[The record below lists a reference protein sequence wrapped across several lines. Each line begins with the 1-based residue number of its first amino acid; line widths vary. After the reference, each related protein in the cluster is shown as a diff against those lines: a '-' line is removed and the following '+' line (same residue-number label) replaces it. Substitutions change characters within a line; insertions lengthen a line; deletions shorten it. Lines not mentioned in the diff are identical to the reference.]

1 MASVQIRSEDTC
13 TMTMTKMPSRPN
25 RRRTTYR
32 WSSLGGSF
40 LLLLLF
46 LFLLSGHALA
56 AADDKKQVQVTL
68 DAKLTKQATQ
78 YAQDLLQKMGSTNPK
93 LIAGIKAGDTDSLY
107 YIAKHWVE
115 HGSDDRDDGLPPPTA
130 ALTILH
136 TLADGSSSSSSS
148 SLSPHVKSQVVLA
161 TAYYNKGD
169 KEKAIHY
176 FELAGEQGPHQAALY
191 NAGRAHAE
199 LENWVPAIAY
209 IRESAL
215 LGETHPEA
223 VDEALTKTVVQAYVT
238 FSEKIT
244 NADLSIEQ
252 AADIFMYGALQ
263 DKLSE
268 DDDNNWKVAVTNL
281 ATFNKTVM
289 DTEME
294 TDYTA
299 LFTAFQNLRQLWEVS
314 SKKMSHLQAHIL
326 LKLSNDALGYLTTLD
341 DDFCLAAAGYAEALA
356 LSTYCYEQVT
366 TLTKSTGDC
375 FNVAVSRAVSYYRR
389 AEDSDGATRVRQLA
403 GRHGTAATEWKQI
416 SKIGPLDQSPAVYH
430 PKLRAQPFWETKE
443 FATVHALQQTYETS
457 KTMKKELQAVQAMS
471 EKGSRQEVETNA
483 RGEITQRRKMNSGN
497 EHFGFRNVAS
507 PYTRART
514 TRNPTSGENQLGG
527 WAELGPL
534 FDGMIWDRATCLLVL
549 SLCHAIQSNPA
560 SLCSTDQGSS
570 NKSRH
575 CGSDAT
581 VVTLVR
587 IQPGTSILPG
597 SGRTNAQLTM
607 HLNLQGCQGVELTVG
622 GAIAKNTGNDGY
634 AVVFDDSFEYSI
646 YHSGTQDCYLL
657 KAVLAHPDLS

>member
-1 MASVQIRSEDTC
+1 MTMMSNRPIRRRKTSIRSS
-13 TMTMTKMPSRPN
+13 SR
-25 RRRTTYR
+25 
-32 WSSLGGSF
+32 SSVLLALLCIFF
-40 LLLLLF
+40 LS
-46 LFLLSGHALA
+46 LSGHALA
-56 AADDKKQVQVTL
+56 ADDKQIQVTL

-78 YAQDLLQKMGSTNPK
+78 YAQDLLSKMGSTNPE
-93 LIAGIKAGDTDSLY
+93 LIARIKAGEQESLY
-107 YIAKHWVE
+107 YIAKHMVE
-115 HGSDDRDDGLPPPTA
+115 HGSDREGGPPPA
-130 ALTILH
+130 AAFSILH
-136 TLADGSSSSSSS
+136 KLADGSSSTSSSI
-148 SLSPHVKSQVVLA
+148 HVKSQVILA

-169 KEKAIHY
+169 KDKAIHY

-191 NAGRAHAE
+191 NAGRTHAE

-209 IRESAL
+209 IRESAV
-215 LGETHPEA
+215 LGEKHPEA
-223 VDEALTKTVVQAYVT
+223 VNEALTKTVIQAYVT
-238 FSEKIT
+238 FSEKIA

-281 ATFNKTVM
+281 ATFNETV
-289 DTEME
+289 TGIE

-299 LFTAFQNLRQLWEVS
+299 LLTAFQNLRQLWEVS
-314 SKKMSHLQAHIL
+314 SQKMSHLQAHIL

-341 DDFCLAAAGYAEALA
+341 DDFCTVAAGYAEALA

-389 AEDSDGATRVRQLA
+389 AKDLEGAKRVRQLA
-403 GRHGTAATEWKQI
+403 SRHGTAATEWKQT

-443 FATVHALQQTYETS
+443 FATVHDLQQTYEKS
-457 KTMKKELQAVQAMS
+457 KKIRKELQVVQALS
-471 EKGSRQEVETNA
+471 EKSARQEIETNA
-483 RGEITQRRKMNSGN
+483 RGEIVQRRKMASGK
-497 EHFGFRNVAS
+497 EHVGFRNVAS

-514 TRNPTSGENQLGG
+514 MRNPTSSESHLGG
-527 WAELGPL
+527 WAEFGPL
-534 FDGMIWDRATCLLVL
+534 FDGTTWDEAKCRLVPTLCRAF
-549 SLCHAIQSNPA
+549 QSNPA
-560 SLCSTDQGSS
+560 SLCSK
-570 NKSRH
+570 KSRY
-575 CGSDAT
+575 CKSNA
-581 VVTLVR
+581 VVTMVR

-597 SGRTNAQLTM
+597 SGLSNAQLTM

-622 GAIAKNTGNDGY
+622 GAIATNTGNDGH

-646 YHSGTQDCYLL
+646 YHGGTEDCYLIE
-657 KAVLAHPDLS
+657 AVLAHPDLS